1 LKGGQQ
7 VFALDIGT
15 RTIAGLYVEKQDK
28 DYKIIDCEVL
38 EHESR
43 VMYDGQIHDVEGVA
57 KSVKLVKERL
67 EKKLGIKFERAAVA
81 AAGRALF
88 TVKAKAEKKT
98 SPFVEITEADIR
110 DLETDALSNAIKTLH
125 EQNREASFHNY
136 YCVGFS
142 PIKWYLQD
150 EALDNLVGQKGS
162 SISVEIVATF
172 LPRTVVE
179 SLLTVLNR
187 CDLGL
192 ESLTLE
198 PIAAGDVVVHPS
210 MRKLNIAL
218 VDIGA
223 GTSDIAISR
232 DGSIFAY
239 GMVPMAGDEIT
250 EKICE
255 EFLLSFDEGERIK
268 RELSICDKVKFTDIL
283 GNQLELSADEVLRSI
298 DSAIND
304 LSAKIARKI
313 LELNGKA
320 PAAVILI
327 GGGSLMPKLSEYI
340 AGNLELPKERVG
352 VKGREGLRNVH
363 GCEDFSGPFSVT
375 PIGIAVNSLN
385 GAHLSSYKVYI
396 NEKPVN
402 ILTQDNPTV
411 LDALLYSGRSSAEIF
426 GRPGLAK
433 TFQLNGKLV
442 IAKGQMPTP
451 ATIFMNGTVVDLNT
465 PVTDGAVIEFK
476 PAQDGKGATVK
487 IRDYVTDNE
496 KVFLKINGRDFAVD
510 PIAKISGQVASLDD
524 EIPDDA
530 IVTIEP
536 RDMILSDIFNLIS
549 FKPES
554 MAGKLTMKIN
564 GQVAAFASPIKNN
577 DEIEIYWENIPS
589 QFH

>member
-15 RTIAGLYVEKQDK
+15 RTIAGLYVEKQENT
-28 DYKIIDCEVL
+28 YRIIDYEVL

-43 VMYDGQIHDVEGVA
+43 AMYDGQIHDVEKVA
-57 KSVKLVKERL
+57 KSVKKVKERL
-67 EKKLGIKFERAAVA
+67 EQKLNIKFAKAAVA
-81 AAGRALF
+81 AAGRALY
-88 TVKAKAEKKT
+88 TVKAQAEKKT
-98 SPFVEITEADIR
+98 SPFVEITKADIR
-110 DLETDALSNAIKTLH
+110 DLETDALSNAIKTL
-125 EQNREASFHNY
+125 RETKLGDGLNSY

-150 EALDNLVGQKGS
+150 EALDNLIGQKGS

-172 LPRTVVE
+172 LPRTVIE

-198 PIAAGDVVVHPS
+198 PIAAGEVVVQPGI
-210 MRKLNIAL
+210 RKLNIAL

-268 RELSICDKVKFTDIL
+268 RELSVCDIVKFTDIL
-283 GNQLELSADEVLRSI
+283 GNQVELFTDEVLRSI
-298 DSAIND
+298 DSVIKE

-313 LELNGKA
+313 FELNGKA

-352 VKGREGLRNVH
+352 VKGREALRNVQ

-396 NEKPVN
+396 DGKPIN
-402 ILTQDNPTV
+402 ILAQNNPTV
-411 LDALLYSGRSSAEIF
+411 LDALLYSGKSSTEIF

-433 TFQLNGKLV
+433 TFQLNGRLV
-442 IAKGQMPTP
+442 IVKGSMPTP
-451 ATIFMNGTVVDLNT
+451 ATVVMNGKSVTLNS
-465 PVTDGAVIEFK
+465 PVEDGAVIEFK
-476 PAQDGKGATVK
+476 PAQDGEGATVRIK
-487 IRDYVTDNE
+487 DYVTDND
-496 KVFLKINGRDFAVD
+496 KIFLKINGRDFTVD
-510 PIAKISGQVASLDD
+510 PIVKISGQLVSLDE
-524 EIPDDA
+524 EIPDNA
-530 IVTIEP
+530 LVTIEP

-549 FKPES
+549 FKPEG
-554 MAGKLTMKIN
+554 MTGKLTIKIN
-564 GQVAAFASPIKNN
+564 GHKAGFTSAIKNN
-577 DEIEIYWENIPS
+577 DEVEIYWENIS
-589 QFH
+589 N